1 MSNYSIES
9 MMLQRILFI
18 IGVFISPSFL
28 LAGPEYV
35 YVVDLN
41 HVVNDRVQVTLS
53 VPRVNDKTVHFHLPK
68 IIPGT
73 YAEYDFGRLVHDFQA
88 MDESGNVLP
97 VSHPD
102 VNSWTIK
109 RAGKLKTITYWVDD
123 TYDLTEGKAVA
134 GMSGTN
140 IEEGK
145 HFLLNGHG
153 FFGYFDGYYHLPVQI
168 DVIRPASFYG
178 SSAYSH
184 VAISGN
190 RDRYRA
196 PNYAYVVDM
205 PIMYCQPD
213 TATVQ
218 IGQTDVL
225 ISVYSPNGL
234 VDASFLKQAYG
245 QLLESQAAYLGGR
258 LPVERY
264 AFLMYFM
271 AESLPIGTGALE
283 HNYSSVYC
291 LPEMAQEMLAPFL
304 VNIAAHEFFHILTP
318 LQLHSEEIHHFDFHD
333 PDMSR
338 HLWLYEGVTEYFAHH
353 NQVCSGIISAEEFL
367 KRMGD
372 KIQDSKTRYQ
382 DDLPFTELSEGC
394 LGKYAHE
401 YGNVY
406 QKGALIA
413 MCLDLELINWSG
425 GTYRLIDLLSDL
437 TKRFGPEK
445 PFRDSKLIKEII
457 SLTGP
462 KIGNFFAW
470 YVTGDRPLDYAY
482 FFNLAGVAY
491 QSPADTFVYSLGDV
505 QLGLNQ
511 ETGRLVV
518 NGVYQLNEFG
528 RALGYK
534 EGDELV
540 SIQGQPLPSSAFGP
554 FFKGIFAQVNE
565 GDRFEVTVLRKE
577 GGGAREVQ
585 LVAPIK
591 RSRMVFSPELVYR
604 DLPADRQAMIRKV
617 WLNQ

>member
-1 MSNYSIES
+1 
-9 MMLQRILFI
+9 MLQRILFFI
-18 IGVFISPSFL
+18 IILMSAITLQADPGYRY
-28 LAGPEYV
+28 E
-35 YVVDLN
+35 VDLN
-41 HVVNDRVQVTLS
+41 HVVNDRVKVTLT
-53 VPRVNDKTVHFHLPK
+53 VPALHKNTLKFQLPK

-73 YAEYDFGRLVHDFQA
+73 YAEYDFGRLVKDFKA
-88 MDESGNVLP
+88 LDEHGLELP
-97 VSHPD
+97 VNHPD
-102 VNSWTIK
+102 VNTWTIRQAK
-109 RAGKLKTITYWVDD
+109 KMKTITYWVDD

-153 FFGYFDGYYHLPVQI
+153 FFGYFVGYYDLPVQI
-168 DVIRPASFYG
+168 DVIRPETFYG
-178 SSAYSH
+178 SSAYPK
-184 VAISGN
+184 VEVTGN

-205 PIMYCQPD
+205 PMMYCRPD
-213 TATVQ
+213 TSTVR
-218 IGQTDVL
+218 IGKTDVL

-234 VDASFLKQAYG
+234 VKSSFLQNAYS
-245 QLLESQAAYLGGR
+245 QLLESQAAYLGGQ

-271 AESLPIGTGALE
+271 SEQLPIGTGALE

-291 LPEMAQEMLAPFL
+291 LPEMDQSVLAPFL

-318 LQLHSEEIHHFDFHD
+318 LQLHSEEIHHFDFND

-353 NQVCSGIISAEEFL
+353 NQVCSGMINQNEFL
-367 KRMGD
+367 ERMGD

-382 DDLPFTELSEGC
+382 DNLPFTKLSEGC
-394 LGKYAHE
+394 LDKYAHE

-425 GTYRLIDLLSDL
+425 GRYRLINLLTDL
-437 TKRFGPEK
+437 TAKFGPHK
-445 PFRDSKLIKEII
+445 PFRDQLLVKEIVA
-457 SLTGP
+457 LTDQ
-462 KIGNFFAW
+462 KIGDFFAL
-470 YVTGDRPLDYAY
+470 YVMGDRPLDYAY

-491 QSPADTFVYSLGDV
+491 SPPSDTFVYGLGDV
-505 QLGLNQ
+505 QLGINK

-534 EGDELV
+534 EGDELISV
-540 SIQGQPLPSSAFGP
+540 QGQPVPASAFGP
-554 FFKGIFAQVNE
+554 YFKDIFAQVNE
-565 GDRFEVTVLRKE
+565 GDRFEVAVLRKE
-577 GGGAREVQ
+577 GGSAREVQ

-591 RSRMVFSPELVYR
+591 RIRLVLSPELAYR
-604 DLPADRQAMIRKV
+604 EQTAERQAMIRKV
-617 WLNQ
+617 WLNQS